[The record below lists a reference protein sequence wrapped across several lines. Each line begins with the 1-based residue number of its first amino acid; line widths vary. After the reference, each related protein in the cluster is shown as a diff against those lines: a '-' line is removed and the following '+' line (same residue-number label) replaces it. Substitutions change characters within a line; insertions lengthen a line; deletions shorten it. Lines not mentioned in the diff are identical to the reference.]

1 MAKIPAEVQ
10 EAFTRVRGVVLG
22 TADKLGQPNGC
33 VVAMKKVIDDE
44 TVYLSDQFFKKTL
57 ANLEVNP
64 KVSIAFWDDES
75 AYQIH
80 GTAQYVN
87 EGAEGLGR
95 RAVRPDGRSHRR
107 QGRHLRESRCGLRDE
122 GWPDGGR
129 PDRVEESVRLLPS
142 WQWMGRRPWRAGR
155 PFA

>member
-87 EGAEGLGR
+87 EGADFEEQKAWVDALFVQMGAHIVAKGGIFVKVD
-95 RAVRPDGRSHRR
+95 AVY
-107 QGRHLRESRCGLRDE
+107 EMK
-122 GWPDGGR
+122 GG
-129 PDRVEESVRLLPS
+129 PT
-142 WQWMGRRPWRAGR
+142 AGDQI
-155 PFA
+155 A